1 MHYRSFSKLLG
12 NSHRPAFSNAFHCWF
27 SASGAC
33 ISVAMRIYVCV
44 FRPVLAPFALDLIC
58 IIPLDLMHFARVDP
72 WADKTT
78 QSSCLVVDYQ
88 MQFRCIPSVHM
99 SPLKGD
105 MSQVCTWCQQFC
117 GGVKQRVTFLSCGCM
132 FSAISFLYDPLSRSR
147 MCSVCASER
156 ELQFLYLLCWILFVL
171 FHWILCIS
179 PVSIHELT
187 RLHSLVVLWSTTLM
201 WQSMS
206 TASSG
211 A

>member
-1 MHYRSFSKLLG
+1 MDVF
-12 NSHRPAFSNAFHCWF
+12 
-27 SASGAC
+27 
-33 ISVAMRIYVCV
+33 V
-44 FRPVLAPFALDLIC
+44 FRPALASFVLDLNC
-58 IIPLDLMHFARVDP
+58 ISSIGSYAVRPCRSMS
-72 WADKTT
+72 WQGYT
-78 QSSCLVVDYQ
+78 QSSCLVVDCTYVSLHVR
-88 MQFRCIPSVHM
+88 FNSCSVIR
-99 SPLKGD
+99 GR
-105 MSQVCTWCQQFC
+105 
-117 GGVKQRVTFLSCGCM
+117 VKQRVRHYWLSAVWSRGWHSCHGCM

-171 FHWILCIS
+171 FHWIVCIS

-201 WQSMS
+201 WHSMS